1 MHLTIGGCKTPIF
14 PKSITVDG
22 NGITTFDRRGVI
34 LFWLSDEER
43 MNARQ
48 ISSVRIKKGILWDLV
63 TVDTTGGTNVL
74 QIHGMNK
81 SKANALRND
90 IQALIDAQYG
100 QPMQQM
106 QQCNK
111 CINNLLN
118 TDSVVILTNQ
128 RVNSQTLIRFTSI
141 RGLAE
146 GFVIAYP
153 LYWVIL
159 LRFAD

>member
-1 MHLTIGGCKTPIF
+1 MPGKYQQSRFWAICTFHWWAKLIF

-106 QQCNK
+106 QQPM
-111 CINNLLN
+111 
-118 TDSVVILTNQ
+118 Q
-128 RVNSQTLIRFTSI
+128 QMQQPMQQM
-141 RGLAE
+141 
-146 GFVIAYP
+146 YQQP
-153 LYWVIL
+153 PQY
-159 LRFAD
+159 

>member
-1 MHLTIGGCKTPIF
+1 MPGKYQQSRFWAICTFHWWAKLIF

-106 QQCNK
+106 YQQPPQYWFNGYSYESEGQC
-111 CINNLLN
+111 
-118 TDSVVILTNQ
+118 TNP
-128 RVNSQTLIRFTSI
+128 LIRFYLI
-141 RGLAE
+141 KGLAV
-146 GFVIAYP
+146 GLVIAYP
-153 LYWVIL
+153 MLQD
-159 LRFAD
+159 R

>member
-1 MHLTIGGCKTPIF
+1 MPVKYQQSRFWAICTFHWWAKLIF

-106 QQCNK
+106 QQPM
-111 CINNLLN
+111 
-118 TDSVVILTNQ
+118 Q
-128 RVNSQTLIRFTSI
+128 QM
-141 RGLAE
+141 
-146 GFVIAYP
+146 YQQP
-153 LYWVIL
+153 PQY
-159 LRFAD
+159 